1 MIDETLFDAEEKME
15 KAVSVAR
22 DDLSSIRTGRA
33 NPGMFSRINID
44 YYGSMTPITQ
54 LSSINVP
61 EARLVVIKPYE
72 ANQLRNIEDAIR
84 NSDLG
89 VNPTNDGNVIR
100 IAIPQLT
107 EERRRDLVKQAKAK
121 GEDARVTVRN
131 IRRKAME
138 ELHRIKK
145 DGEAGEDEVA
155 RAEKD
160 LDKTTHTVHDPDRR
174 AGQAQRRR
182 AAGGLVADQQATPVA
197 DTDAGPTE
205 PPKKASRAGRNLPA
219 AIGVGVL
226 LGAMAIVIL
235 LFAPMGW
242 LPVLAVAMPIA
253 THEVV
258 RRLREAGYA
267 LPVIPL
273 LIGGQAMIWLTWPYG
288 PAGLLG
294 AYGGTIVVC
303 MVWRLVGQGLS
314 EQPVNYLRDI
324 SATVLLAT
332 WVPLFASF
340 SALLIFQDHGGIR
353 MFTVIVT
360 VVFADIGGY
369 VAGVLF
375 GKHLMVPA
383 ISPKKSWEGLG
394 GSLLFGIT
402 ASVLTVTF
410 LLDKPAWVGVPLG
423 LMLVITGVLGD
434 LVESQVK
441 RDLGIKD
448 MGTLLPGHGGIMD
461 RIDAMLPSAVAGW
474 IVLTLLA

>member
-1 MIDETLFDAEEKME
+1 
-15 KAVSVAR
+15 
-22 DDLSSIRTGRA
+22 
-33 NPGMFSRINID
+33 
-44 YYGSMTPITQ
+44 MT
-54 LSSINVP
+54 
-61 EARLVVIKPYE
+61 
-72 ANQLRNIEDAIR
+72 D
-84 NSDLG
+84 
-89 VNPTNDGNVIR
+89 
-100 IAIPQLT
+100 
-107 EERRRDLVKQAKAK
+107 
-121 GEDARVTVRN
+121 
-131 IRRKAME
+131 
-138 ELHRIKK
+138 
-145 DGEAGEDEVA
+145 
-155 RAEKD
+155 
-160 LDKTTHTVHDPDRR
+160 
-174 AGQAQRRR
+174 QR
-182 AAGGLVADQQATPVA
+182 ATPVA

-205 PPKKASRAGRNLPA
+205 PPKKVSRAGRNLPA

-235 LFAPMGW
+235 LFVPKGW

-258 RRLREAGYA
+258 RRLREAGYD

-340 SALLIFQDHGGIR
+340 TALLIFQDHGGIR
-353 MFTVIVT
+353 TFTVIAT

-402 ASVLTVTF
+402 ASVLTVAF
-410 LLDKPAWVGVPLG
+410 LLDKPPWVGVPLG

>member
-1 MIDETLFDAEEKME
+1 
-15 KAVSVAR
+15 
-22 DDLSSIRTGRA
+22 
-33 NPGMFSRINID
+33 
-44 YYGSMTPITQ
+44 
-54 LSSINVP
+54 
-61 EARLVVIKPYE
+61 
-72 ANQLRNIEDAIR
+72 
-84 NSDLG
+84 
-89 VNPTNDGNVIR
+89 
-100 IAIPQLT
+100 
-107 EERRRDLVKQAKAK
+107 
-121 GEDARVTVRN
+121 VT
-131 IRRKAME
+131 
-138 ELHRIKK
+138 
-145 DGEAGEDEVA
+145 
-155 RAEKD
+155 
-160 LDKTTHTVHDPDRR
+160 
-174 AGQAQRRR
+174 
-182 AAGGLVADQQATPVA
+182 DQQATPVA

-205 PPKKASRAGRNLPA
+205 PPKKVSRAGRNLPA

-235 LFAPMGW
+235 LFAPKGW

-258 RRLREAGYA
+258 RRLREAGYD

-303 MVWRLVGQGLS
+303 MVWRLVGQGLR

-340 SALLIFQDHGGIR
+340 TALLIFQDHGGIR
-353 MFTVIVT
+353 TFTVIAT

-402 ASVLTVTF
+402 ASVLTVAF

>member
-1 MIDETLFDAEEKME
+1 
-15 KAVSVAR
+15 
-22 DDLSSIRTGRA
+22 
-33 NPGMFSRINID
+33 
-44 YYGSMTPITQ
+44 MT
-54 LSSINVP
+54 
-61 EARLVVIKPYE
+61 
-72 ANQLRNIEDAIR
+72 D
-84 NSDLG
+84 
-89 VNPTNDGNVIR
+89 
-100 IAIPQLT
+100 
-107 EERRRDLVKQAKAK
+107 
-121 GEDARVTVRN
+121 
-131 IRRKAME
+131 
-138 ELHRIKK
+138 
-145 DGEAGEDEVA
+145 
-155 RAEKD
+155 
-160 LDKTTHTVHDPDRR
+160 
-174 AGQAQRRR
+174 QR
-182 AAGGLVADQQATPVA
+182 ATPVA

-205 PPKKASRAGRNLPA
+205 PPKKVSRAGRNLPA

-235 LFAPMGW
+235 LFAPKGW

-258 RRLREAGYA
+258 RRLREAGYD

-303 MVWRLVGQGLS
+303 MVWRLVGQGLR

-340 SALLIFQDHGGIR
+340 TALLIFQDHGGIR
-353 MFTVIVT
+353 TFTVIAT

-394 GSLLFGIT
+394 GSLFFGIT
-402 ASVLTVTF
+402 ASVLTVAF

>member
-1 MIDETLFDAEEKME
+1 M
-15 KAVSVAR
+15 
-22 DDLSSIRTGRA
+22 
-33 NPGMFSRINID
+33 
-44 YYGSMTPITQ
+44 
-54 LSSINVP
+54 
-61 EARLVVIKPYE
+61 
-72 ANQLRNIEDAIR
+72 
-84 NSDLG
+84 
-89 VNPTNDGNVIR
+89 
-100 IAIPQLT
+100 
-107 EERRRDLVKQAKAK
+107 
-121 GEDARVTVRN
+121 
-131 IRRKAME
+131 
-138 ELHRIKK
+138 
-145 DGEAGEDEVA
+145 
-155 RAEKD
+155 
-160 LDKTTHTVHDPDRR
+160 
-174 AGQAQRRR
+174 
-182 AAGGLVADQQATPVA
+182 ADQHVSPVTDTPVE
-197 DTDAGPTE
+197 E
-205 PPKKASRAGRNLPA
+205 PPNKTSRAGRNLPA

-226 LGAMAIVIL
+226 LGAMAIGIL
-235 LFAPMGW
+235 LFAPKGW

-267 LPVIPL
+267 LPLIPL

-303 MVWRLVGQGLS
+303 MVWRLFGQGLR

-340 SALLIFQDHGGIR
+340 TALLIFQDHGGIR
-353 MFTVIVT
+353 TFTVIVT

-402 ASVLTVTF
+402 ASVLTVAF

>member
-1 MIDETLFDAEEKME
+1 
-15 KAVSVAR
+15 
-22 DDLSSIRTGRA
+22 
-33 NPGMFSRINID
+33 
-44 YYGSMTPITQ
+44 
-54 LSSINVP
+54 
-61 EARLVVIKPYE
+61 
-72 ANQLRNIEDAIR
+72 
-84 NSDLG
+84 
-89 VNPTNDGNVIR
+89 
-100 IAIPQLT
+100 
-107 EERRRDLVKQAKAK
+107 
-121 GEDARVTVRN
+121 VT
-131 IRRKAME
+131 
-138 ELHRIKK
+138 
-145 DGEAGEDEVA
+145 D
-155 RAEKD
+155 
-160 LDKTTHTVHDPDRR
+160 
-174 AGQAQRRR
+174 QR
-182 AAGGLVADQQATPVA
+182 ATPVA
-197 DTDAGPTE
+197 DTEAGPTE
-205 PPKKASRAGRNLPA
+205 PPKKASRAGRDLPA
-219 AIGVGVL
+219 AIAVGVV
-226 LGAMAIVIL
+226 LGAMAIGVL
-235 LFAPMGW
+235 LFAPIGW

-267 LPVIPL
+267 LPLIPL

-288 PAGLLG
+288 SAGLLG

-340 SALLIFQDHGGIR
+340 SALLIFQDRGGIR
-353 MFTVIVT
+353 TFTVIAT

-375 GKHLMVPA
+375 GKHLMAPA

-402 ASVLTVTF
+402 AAVLSVAF
-410 LLDKPAWVGVPLG
+410 LMDKPAWVGVPLG
-423 LMLVITGVLGD
+423 LMLVTTGVFGD

>member
-1 MIDETLFDAEEKME
+1 
-15 KAVSVAR
+15 
-22 DDLSSIRTGRA
+22 
-33 NPGMFSRINID
+33 
-44 YYGSMTPITQ
+44 MT
-54 LSSINVP
+54 
-61 EARLVVIKPYE
+61 
-72 ANQLRNIEDAIR
+72 D
-84 NSDLG
+84 
-89 VNPTNDGNVIR
+89 
-100 IAIPQLT
+100 
-107 EERRRDLVKQAKAK
+107 
-121 GEDARVTVRN
+121 
-131 IRRKAME
+131 
-138 ELHRIKK
+138 
-145 DGEAGEDEVA
+145 
-155 RAEKD
+155 
-160 LDKTTHTVHDPDRR
+160 
-174 AGQAQRRR
+174 QR
-182 AAGGLVADQQATPVA
+182 ATPVA

-205 PPKKASRAGRNLPA
+205 PPKKVSRAGRNLPA

-235 LFAPMGW
+235 LFAPKGW

-258 RRLREAGYA
+258 RRLREAGYD

-303 MVWRLVGQGLS
+303 MVWRLVGQGLR

-340 SALLIFQDHGGIR
+340 TALLIFQDHGGIR
-353 MFTVIVT
+353 TFTVIVT

-402 ASVLTVTF
+402 ASVLTVAF

>member
-1 MIDETLFDAEEKME
+1 
-15 KAVSVAR
+15 
-22 DDLSSIRTGRA
+22 
-33 NPGMFSRINID
+33 
-44 YYGSMTPITQ
+44 
-54 LSSINVP
+54 
-61 EARLVVIKPYE
+61 
-72 ANQLRNIEDAIR
+72 
-84 NSDLG
+84 
-89 VNPTNDGNVIR
+89 
-100 IAIPQLT
+100 
-107 EERRRDLVKQAKAK
+107 
-121 GEDARVTVRN
+121 
-131 IRRKAME
+131 
-138 ELHRIKK
+138 
-145 DGEAGEDEVA
+145 
-155 RAEKD
+155 
-160 LDKTTHTVHDPDRR
+160 
-174 AGQAQRRR
+174 
-182 AAGGLVADQQATPVA
+182 VADQQATPVA

-235 LFAPMGW
+235 LFFPKGW

-267 LPVIPL
+267 LPLIPL

-324 SATVLLAT
+324 SATVLIAT

-353 MFTVIVT
+353 TFTVIVT

-394 GSLLFGIT
+394 GSLFFGIT
-402 ASVLTVTF
+402 ASVLTVAF

>member
-1 MIDETLFDAEEKME
+1 
-15 KAVSVAR
+15 
-22 DDLSSIRTGRA
+22 
-33 NPGMFSRINID
+33 
-44 YYGSMTPITQ
+44 
-54 LSSINVP
+54 
-61 EARLVVIKPYE
+61 
-72 ANQLRNIEDAIR
+72 
-84 NSDLG
+84 
-89 VNPTNDGNVIR
+89 
-100 IAIPQLT
+100 
-107 EERRRDLVKQAKAK
+107 
-121 GEDARVTVRN
+121 VT
-131 IRRKAME
+131 
-138 ELHRIKK
+138 
-145 DGEAGEDEVA
+145 D
-155 RAEKD
+155 
-160 LDKTTHTVHDPDRR
+160 
-174 AGQAQRRR
+174 QR
-182 AAGGLVADQQATPVA
+182 ATPVA
-197 DTDAGPTE
+197 DTEAGPTE
-205 PPKKASRAGRNLPA
+205 PPKKASRAGRDLPA
-219 AIGVGVL
+219 AIAVGVV
-226 LGAMAIVIL
+226 LGAMAIGVL
-235 LFAPMGW
+235 LFAPIGW

-273 LIGGQAMIWLTWPYG
+273 LIGGQAMIWLTWPFG

-340 SALLIFQDHGGIR
+340 SALLIFQDRGGIR
-353 MFTVIVT
+353 TFTVIAT

-402 ASVLTVTF
+402 AAVLSVAF
-410 LLDKPAWVGVPLG
+410 LMDKPAWVGVPLG

-448 MGTLLPGHGGIMD
+448 MGALLPGHGGIMD

>member
-1 MIDETLFDAEEKME
+1 
-15 KAVSVAR
+15 
-22 DDLSSIRTGRA
+22 
-33 NPGMFSRINID
+33 
-44 YYGSMTPITQ
+44 
-54 LSSINVP
+54 
-61 EARLVVIKPYE
+61 
-72 ANQLRNIEDAIR
+72 
-84 NSDLG
+84 
-89 VNPTNDGNVIR
+89 
-100 IAIPQLT
+100 
-107 EERRRDLVKQAKAK
+107 
-121 GEDARVTVRN
+121 
-131 IRRKAME
+131 
-138 ELHRIKK
+138 
-145 DGEAGEDEVA
+145 
-155 RAEKD
+155 
-160 LDKTTHTVHDPDRR
+160 
-174 AGQAQRRR
+174 
-182 AAGGLVADQQATPVA
+182 VADQQATPVA

-205 PPKKASRAGRNLPA
+205 PPKKASRAGRDLPA

-226 LGAMAIVIL
+226 LGGMAIGVL
-235 LFAPMGW
+235 LFVPIWW

-253 THEVV
+253 THEVI

-267 LPVIPL
+267 LPAIPL
-273 LIGGQAMIWLTWPYG
+273 LVGGQAMIWLTWPYG
-288 PAGLLG
+288 PAGLAG

-303 MVWRLVGQGLS
+303 MVWRLVGQGLR

-324 SATVLLAT
+324 SAAVLLAT

-340 SALLIFQDHGGIR
+340 TALLIFQDHGGER
-353 MFTVIVT
+353 VFTVIAT

-402 ASVLTVTF
+402 AAVLSVAF
-410 LLDKPAWVGVPLG
+410 LMDKPAWVGVPLG

>member
-1 MIDETLFDAEEKME
+1 M
-15 KAVSVAR
+15 
-22 DDLSSIRTGRA
+22 
-33 NPGMFSRINID
+33 
-44 YYGSMTPITQ
+44 
-54 LSSINVP
+54 
-61 EARLVVIKPYE
+61 
-72 ANQLRNIEDAIR
+72 
-84 NSDLG
+84 
-89 VNPTNDGNVIR
+89 
-100 IAIPQLT
+100 
-107 EERRRDLVKQAKAK
+107 
-121 GEDARVTVRN
+121 
-131 IRRKAME
+131 
-138 ELHRIKK
+138 
-145 DGEAGEDEVA
+145 
-155 RAEKD
+155 
-160 LDKTTHTVHDPDRR
+160 
-174 AGQAQRRR
+174 
-182 AAGGLVADQQATPVA
+182 ADQQATPVA

-226 LGAMAIVIL
+226 LGAMAIGIL
-235 LFAPMGW
+235 FFAPIGMAARCW
-242 LPVLAVAMPIA
+242 RYSIPIA
-253 THEVV
+253 TYEVV

-273 LIGGQAMIWLTWPYG
+273 LVGGQAMIWLTWPYG

-340 SALLIFQDHGGIR
+340 SALLIFQDDGGFR
-353 MFTVIVT
+353 TFTVIVT

-375 GKHLMVPA
+375 GKHLMAPA

-402 ASVLTVTF
+402 AAVLSVAF

>member
-1 MIDETLFDAEEKME
+1 
-15 KAVSVAR
+15 
-22 DDLSSIRTGRA
+22 
-33 NPGMFSRINID
+33 
-44 YYGSMTPITQ
+44 MTQ
-54 LSSINVP
+54 
-61 EARLVVIKPYE
+61 
-72 ANQLRNIEDAIR
+72 
-84 NSDLG
+84 
-89 VNPTNDGNVIR
+89 
-100 IAIPQLT
+100 
-107 EERRRDLVKQAKAK
+107 
-121 GEDARVTVRN
+121 
-131 IRRKAME
+131 
-138 ELHRIKK
+138 
-145 DGEAGEDEVA
+145 
-155 RAEKD
+155 
-160 LDKTTHTVHDPDRR
+160 
-174 AGQAQRRR
+174 
-182 AAGGLVADQQATPVA
+182 QQATPVA
-197 DTDAGPTE
+197 DTEAGPTE
-205 PPKKASRAGRNLPA
+205 PPKKASRAGRDLPA
-219 AIGVGVL
+219 AIAVGVL
-226 LGAMAIVIL
+226 LGGMAIGVL
-235 LFAPMGW
+235 LFAPIGW
-242 LPVLAVAMPIA
+242 LPVLSIFIPIA

-273 LIGGQAMIWLTWPYG
+273 LVGSLAMIWLTWPFG

-303 MVWRLVGQGLS
+303 MVWRLVGQGLR

-332 WVPLFASF
+332 WVPFFASF
-340 SALLIFQDHGGIR
+340 SALLIFQDRGGFR
-353 MFTVIVT
+353 TFTVIAT

-375 GKHLMVPA
+375 GKHLMAPA

-394 GSLLFGIT
+394 GSLVFGIT
-402 ASVLTVTF
+402 AAVLSVAF
-410 LLDKPAWVGVPLG
+410 LMDKPAWVGVPLG

>member
-1 MIDETLFDAEEKME
+1 
-15 KAVSVAR
+15 
-22 DDLSSIRTGRA
+22 
-33 NPGMFSRINID
+33 
-44 YYGSMTPITQ
+44 
-54 LSSINVP
+54 
-61 EARLVVIKPYE
+61 
-72 ANQLRNIEDAIR
+72 
-84 NSDLG
+84 
-89 VNPTNDGNVIR
+89 
-100 IAIPQLT
+100 
-107 EERRRDLVKQAKAK
+107 
-121 GEDARVTVRN
+121 
-131 IRRKAME
+131 
-138 ELHRIKK
+138 
-145 DGEAGEDEVA
+145 
-155 RAEKD
+155 
-160 LDKTTHTVHDPDRR
+160 
-174 AGQAQRRR
+174 
-182 AAGGLVADQQATPVA
+182 VADQHVSPVA
-197 DTDAGPTE
+197 DTPVEE
-205 PPKKASRAGRNLPA
+205 PPKKTSRAGRNLPA
-219 AIGVGVL
+219 AIGVGAVL
-226 LGAMAIVIL
+226 GLMAIVIL
-235 LFAPMGW
+235 TFAPIGW

-258 RRLREAGYA
+258 RRLREAGYD

-303 MVWRLVGQGLS
+303 MVWRLVAQGLS
-314 EQPVNYLRDI
+314 EPPVNYLRDI

-332 WVPLFASF
+332 WVPFFASF
-340 SALLIFQDHGGIR
+340 TALLIFQDHGGIR
-353 MFTVIVT
+353 TFTVIVT

-375 GKHLMVPA
+375 GKHLMAPV

-402 ASVLTVTF
+402 ASVLTVAF

-448 MGTLLPGHGGIMD
+448 MGTLLPGHGGLMD